1 MRPTARPL
9 ALLVAAVLTCGACA
23 GSRSGHAT
31 SGTSDA
37 GGAGTETSTTS
48 GPRPGGGAACTP
60 GTRRTIAYRRVA
72 GVPADATSLDVFPLT
87 RGCHAPVVMWVHG
100 GGYRIGDKAN
110 AVAPKVRWARTHD
123 WVFVS
128 VNYRLTDPTDP
139 ASAHF
144 PDHYEDV
151 AAAIAWVHAH
161 IGAFG
166 GDAGRI
172 AVLGHSAGADI
183 VANVLVD
190 PTYLRADGLDLDSV
204 ACGAPLDTEG
214 FDKVRAGAADPGGER
229 EQWKVALGNQPDYLT
244 RTSATRNVHPGI
256 GIPPMIGVVRGT
268 PRRRAI
274 ERGFLTSLRDAGVA
288 ATGIDAGGLTHE
300 QVNRRIGVPGDQV
313 MTPPLTRFLTDCF
326 DPA

>member
-1 MRPTARPL
+1 MQPTARSL
-9 ALLVAAVLTCGACA
+9 ALVATVVLAFAACGGSGSGNA
-23 GSRSGHAT
+23 GAPT
-31 SGTSDA
+31 T
-37 GGAGTETSTTS
+37 TTSTTRVS
-48 GPRPGGGAACTP
+48 AP
-60 GTRRTIAYRRVA
+60 GTAASCAPGIRRTVAYRHVA
-72 GVPADATSLDVFPLT
+72 GVPAAATSLDVFPLA
-87 RGCHAPVVMWVHG
+87 RGCDAPVVMWVHG
-100 GGYRIGDKAN
+100 GGYRTGDKSN
-110 AVAPKVRWARTHD
+110 AVAPKVRWARTRG

-128 VNYRLTDPTDP
+128 VNYRLTDPADP
-139 ASAHF
+139 TGAHF

-151 AAAIAWVHAH
+151 AAAIAWVHRH
-161 IGAFG
+161 IVTFG
-166 GDAGRI
+166 GDPGRL

-214 FDKVRAGAADPGGER
+214 FDKVRAGAADPDGER

-268 PRRRAI
+268 ARRRSI
-274 ERGFLTSLRDAGVA
+274 ERGFLTALRDAGVA
-288 ATGIDAGGLTHE
+288 AAQIDARGLTHE
-300 QVNRRIGVPGDQV
+300 QVNRRIGAPGDEV

-326 DPA
+326 THR